1 MKNILLY
8 YAYRRRRRQGFITV
22 FLQLSFLVYRT
33 SLSLS
38 LSLKKFFSF
47 IQKILEN
54 FKDVKNNQLISPI
67 LTTLLYHSFNHDTEL
82 MVFKKLFA

>member
-1 MKNILLY
+1 MHTDVVVVKVSLPFSCN
-8 YAYRRRRRQGFITV
+8 
-22 FLQLSFLVYRT
+22 
-33 SLSLS
+33 SLSWFIVP

>member
-1 MKNILLY
+1 MHTDVVVVKVSLPFSCNSLSW
-8 YAYRRRRRQGFITV
+8 FIV
-22 FLQLSFLVYRT
+22 P
-33 SLSLS
+33 LSLS